1 MTTSG
6 GTVTIDSNDFA
17 SLTGAIDGTAG
28 TVTLLVTADSSV
40 ASATLTDV
48 VIDLESG
55 VDLTLTYVQHALLG
69 TGTGTNVVT
78 LSGTAQNLTGNTSIE
93 SYVLASG
100 TQTFT
105 LGT

>member
-6 GTVTIDSNDFA
+6 GTVTIDSNDLA

-69 TGTGTNVVT
+69 TGTDTNIVT